1 MKKTGIIVGLI
12 VLLGLGG
19 IAGGYYYFVQ
29 RPNITVGDDGIIF
42 IQPGDSFETVMTT
55 LISSGYV
62 KNEYTLRKLA
72 ELKKYPSDSI
82 YIIGGESVYRQLLDE
97 CDVAHITKIDYE
109 YESDAYFPNLDENP
123 EWEITADS
131 DEQTYFDLEY
141 YFYKYE
147 KRRRV

>member
-62 KNEYTLRKLA
+62 KNEYSLPVSCSSTFWKISSCFRSSA
-72 ELKKYPSDSI
+72 AAI
-82 YIIGGESVYRQLLDE
+82 FCSV
-97 CDVAHITKIDYE
+97 
-109 YESDAYFPNLDENP
+109 SDASE
-123 EWEITADS
+123 AV
-131 DEQTYFDLEY
+131 
-141 YFYKYE
+141 K
-147 KRRRV
+147 

>member
-55 LISSGYV
+55 LISSGYRTKRIHPSQACRTEKISFCS
-62 KNEYTLRKLA
+62 KNR
-72 ELKKYPSDSI
+72 PVSP
-82 YIIGGESVYRQLLDE
+82 GRQ
-97 CDVAHITKIDYE
+97 
-109 YESDAYFPNLDENP
+109 
-123 EWEITADS
+123 
-131 DEQTYFDLEY
+131 DEQ
-141 YFYKYE
+141 
-147 KRRRV
+147 

>member
-62 KNEYTLRKLA
+62 QNEYTLRKLA
-72 ELKKYPSDSI
+72 E
-82 YIIGGESVYRQLLDE
+82 
-97 CDVAHITKIDYE
+97 
-109 YESDAYFPNLDENP
+109 
-123 EWEITADS
+123 
-131 DEQTYFDLEY
+131 
-141 YFYKYE
+141 
-147 KRRRV
+147 RRVTAVEAHKRILLCIVKLSFDIFVINVCRYGIVNI

>member
-62 KNEYTLRKLA
+62 KKRIH
-72 ELKKYPSDSI
+72 PSQACRTEKNI
-82 YIIGGESVYRQLLDE
+82 LL
-97 CDVAHITKIDYE
+97 
-109 YESDAYFPNLDENP
+109 
-123 EWEITADS
+123 
-131 DEQTYFDLEY
+131 Q
-141 YFYKYE
+141 
-147 KRRRV
+147 